1 MLKYWGYS
9 SFRPL
14 QEEIINSVAEGKDT
28 LALLPTGG
36 GKSICFQVPAMAME
50 GLCLVITPLIAL
62 MKDQVESLKK
72 KGIRAVAIFS
82 GMHHDEIELAINNC
96 VYDDVKF
103 LYLSPERL
111 ESDLI
116 SQNIRRM
123 KVCLIAVDEAHCIS
137 QWGYDFRP
145 AYLKISELRKHLP
158 GIPVIAL
165 TATATAKVVMDIQQK
180 LLFPEPNL
188 FQQSFERKNLIYVV
202 LREDDKLK
210 RLIKIANNLK
220 GSGIVYLRSRS
231 KTKLVADFLQKNKIS
246 AGFYHAGLDRI
257 TRENRQ
263 NDWMKGEMRVMV
275 ATNAFG
281 MGIDKPNVRFVV
293 HLDIPDNLEAYFQEA
308 GRAGRDGKPSYSVIL
323 YEPADLIDLQG
334 SMKIKFPEI
343 KTIRQVYHALGN
355 FLQIPVGT
363 SRDVS
368 YDLDFSAFCN
378 QYNLNNQVAYNALK
392 FLEREGYLLLLEFS
406 DADSRLFM
414 KASREDLYK
423 FQVEN
428 VRFDK
433 FIKTV
438 LRSYSGLFNEFVKI
452 NIDEL
457 AKRIEI
463 QKEKVE
469 AMLAEL
475 EKYGILTYLK
485 HKGLP
490 TVTYLAERMDAKD
503 ISIAPEFYDD
513 RRKDAEGR
521 LEYVFGYIE
530 NTTVCRSR
538 YILNYF
544 NEPQSSRC
552 GKCDVCIERNKIEL
566 SELEFN
572 NILNVIKPLITA
584 KPLSME
590 ELLLS
595 SEILNEDKL
604 IKVVQWLI
612 DNDKISQNDEQKL
625 YWNG

>member
-1 MLKYWGYS
+1 M
-9 SFRPL
+9 
-14 QEEIINSVAEGKDT
+14 EGRDT

-36 GKSICFQVPAMAME
+36 GKSICFQVPTMAME

-62 MKDQVESLKK
+62 MKDQVESLKR
-72 KGIRAVAIFS
+72 KGIKAVAIYS
-82 GMHHDEIELAINNC
+82 GMHHDETELAINNC
-96 VYDDVKF
+96 VYGDIKF

-111 ESDLI
+111 ETDLI
-116 SQNIRRM
+116 LQNIERM

-145 AYLKISELRKHLP
+145 AYLKISELRKYLP

-165 TATATAKVVMDIQQK
+165 TATATAKVVTDIQQK
-180 LLFPEPNL
+180 LLFPAPNL

-202 LREDDKLK
+202 LHEEDKLK

-231 KTKLVADFLQKNKIS
+231 KTKYVADFLQKNKIS

-257 TRENRQ
+257 TREKRQ
-263 NDWMKGEMRVMV
+263 NSWMKGDMRVMV

-323 YEPADLIDLQG
+323 FEPADLIDLKG

-363 SRDVS
+363 SKDVS
-368 YDLDFSAFCN
+368 FDLDFSAFCN
-378 QYNLNNQVAYNALK
+378 QYNLNNQVAYNSLK
-392 FLEREGYLLLLEFS
+392 YLEKEGYLMLLEFT
-406 DADSRLFM
+406 DVDSKLFI

-438 LRSYSGLFNEFVKI
+438 LRSYSGLFIEFVKV
-452 NIDEL
+452 NVDEV
-457 AKRIEI
+457 AKRLEL

-475 EKYGILTYLK
+475 EKYGILTFLK

-490 TVTYLAERMDAKD
+490 TVTYLAERTDAKD
-503 ISIAPEFYDD
+503 ISISDEFYND
-513 RRKDAEGR
+513 RKKDAEKR
-521 LEYVFGYIE
+521 LQSVLGYIE
-530 NTTVCRSR
+530 NNTVCRSR
-538 YILNYF
+538 YLLNYF
-544 NEPQSSRC
+544 NESQSNRC

-566 SELEFN
+566 SELEFEE
-572 NILNVIKPLITA
+572 IISVIKPLLA
-584 KPLSME
+584 SKPLRLDEMLAMSGN
-590 ELLLS
+590 
-595 SEILNEDKL
+595 INEDKL
-604 IKVVQWLI
+604 IKVTQWLI
-612 DNDKISQNDEQKL
+612 DNDKINRDAEQKL
-625 YWNG
+625 FWNG